1 MNDPNQSANH
11 LYYMKHIANTDPLAA
26 AGARTPRAAATT
38 MGLGTANR

>member
-1 MNDPNQSANH
+1 MNDPNRTTNEWNI
-11 LYYMKHIANTDPLAA
+11 YTDVMNTDPLAA